1 MVHPQSRT
9 RRDFR
14 FPRPALFF
22 MVLVFV
28 STLFAIETARNI
40 SAGIPDLPLFTSV
53 LPPVIMMIAVPL
65 LAAAVAYAI
74 RLVQR
79 VRE

>member
-1 MVHPQSRT
+1 
-9 RRDFR
+9 
-14 FPRPALFF
+14 
-22 MVLVFV
+22 
-28 STLFAIETARNI
+28 LFAIETARNI